1 MHGLQDIVFE
11 LRYRSTQH
19 DTTVSFLACQKHYL
33 EVYTFTGIYFKF
45 APADGPC
52 RRTQIQRNP
61 VELFLACAPND
72 RKDCRLP
79 VSGEYTILII
89 GYIFGFYMAW
99 NIGANDVANSM
110 ASAVGA
116 KAITIR
122 QAIFIA
128 AILNVLGATFIGSHV
143 TNTIRKGIVST
154 QVLGD
159 PQLALIGALS
169 ALLAAALWISFAT
182 WKSLPVSTT
191 HSIVGAM
198 IGFGIM
204 AGGFDVINWLK
215 LGAVVM
221 SWIIS
226 PVFSMVIAFVLFKSI
241 VRLILSKNDAKT
253 AAFRWSPVFIGI
265 ACFVVVLSF
274 LFKTPLGKKL
284 AIGTPMALIIAL
296 VMACLLGMAGKM
308 LIKYF
313 VMGRKN
319 NGVEEI
325 FRRIQIGTSCYV
337 ALAQGAND
345 VANAIGPLAVIYFL
359 VHTGAVGAKVPVP
372 IFLLLFG
379 GVGIACGIWMAG
391 YRVMTTI
398 GTKITTLTNTR
409 GFCVDFSAATTVLLA
424 SKMGLPVSTTHAA
437 VGGVMGVGLARGMEA
452 VNFRIVLQIVLYWVL
467 TVPAA
472 AITSMLIFWMIRLF
486 Y

>member
-1 MHGLQDIVFE
+1 MTPETI
-11 LRYRSTQH
+11 
-19 DTTVSFLACQKHYL
+19 
-33 EVYTFTGIYFKF
+33 
-45 APADGPC
+45 
-52 RRTQIQRNP
+52 
-61 VELFLACAPND
+61 
-72 RKDCRLP
+72 
-79 VSGEYTILII
+79 ILIV
-89 GYIFGFYMAW
+89 GYVFGFYMAW

-122 QAIFIA
+122 QAVFIA
-128 AILNVLGATFIGSHV
+128 GILNIVGAVFIGSHV

-154 QVLGD
+154 EVMSD
-159 PQLALIGALS
+159 PHTALIGALA
-169 ALLAAALWISFAT
+169 ALLAAALWVSFAT

-204 AGGFDVINWLK
+204 AGGFSVINWGK

-226 PVFSMVIAFVLFKSI
+226 PVFSMLLAFLMFKLI
-241 VRLILSKNDAKT
+241 IRLIFSQKDVFAAALRLS
-253 AAFRWSPVFIGI
+253 AAFIAI
-265 ACFVVVLSF
+265 ACFVVILSF
-274 LFKTPLGKKL
+274 LFKTPLGKRL
-284 AIGTPMALIIAL
+284 ALSGPTALALAGTSAIIL
-296 VMACLLGMAGKM
+296 GLLGRA
-308 LIKYF
+308 LLRRF
-313 VMGRKN
+313 LPPSARKGAE
-319 NGVEEI
+319 GV

-359 VHTGAVGAKVPVP
+359 VKTGDVGTKVPVP

-379 GVGIACGIWMAG
+379 GVGIACGIAMAG
-391 YRVMTTI
+391 YRVMDTI

-409 GFCVDFSAATTVLLA
+409 GFAVDFAAATTVLAA

-437 VGGVMGVGLARGMEA
+437 VGGVLGVGMARGIEA
-452 VNFRIVLQIVLYWVL
+452 VNFTVVIQIMIYWVL

-472 AITSMLIFWMIRLF
+472 ALTSMVIFKLLELIF
-486 Y
+486 

>member
-1 MHGLQDIVFE
+1 M
-11 LRYRSTQH
+11 T
-19 DTTVSFLACQKHYL
+19 
-33 EVYTFTGIYFKF
+33 
-45 APADGPC
+45 AD
-52 RRTQIQRNP
+52 
-61 VELFLACAPND
+61 F
-72 RKDCRLP
+72 
-79 VSGEYTILII
+79 YILIV

-122 QAIFIA
+122 QAVFIA
-128 AILNVLGATFIGSHV
+128 GILNVLGATFIGSHV

-154 QVLGD
+154 DILTD
-159 PQLALIGALS
+159 PQVALIGAFS
-169 ALLAAALWISFAT
+169 ALLAAALWVSFAT

-204 AGGFDVINWLK
+204 AGGLAVINWGK

-221 SWIIS
+221 SWVIS
-226 PVFSMVIAFVLFKSI
+226 PVFSLFIGFIMFKTI
-241 VRLILSKNDAKT
+241 VKLILSKKNPFNRAVKLSPFFIG
-253 AAFRWSPVFIGI
+253 AAFV
-265 ACFVVVLSF
+265 VVVLSF

-284 AIGTPMALIIAL
+284 SIETPDALIIAFIL
-296 VMACLLGMAGKM
+296 AIVLGYSGMKI
-308 LIKYF
+308 LSWFINKISSSD
-313 VMGRKN
+313 
-319 NGVEEI
+319 EEEV

-359 VHTGAVGAKVPVP
+359 VKTGGVGAKVPVP
-372 IFLLLFG
+372 VFLLLFG
-379 GVGIACGIWMAG
+379 GIGIACGIAMAG
-391 YRVMTTI
+391 HRVMDTI
-398 GTKITTLTNTR
+398 GRKITTLTNTR
-409 GFCVDFSAATTVLLA
+409 GFSVDFAAATTVLIA

-437 VGGVMGVGLARGMEA
+437 VGGVLGVGLARGMEA
-452 VNFRIVLQIVLYWVL
+452 VNFSIIFRIILYWIL

-472 AITSMLIFWMIRLF
+472 AVTSMALF
-486 Y
+486 KILQFIL